1 MPANIHVAHAMP
13 PSAPSRACEC
23 LIDMAGDVAGDYV
36 LVIGN
41 DMPGLFDALAH
52 RGAADVVPLHPNSRP
67 DAGTMDIALVTGVA
81 SVDYADRAVAMSRH
95 AVSGTGRIA
104 VRALC
109 EPAGSLVDGVTRVL
123 RNHGVGAIR
132 ARDTSDSVI
141 IRAVLP
147 LFGTSARR

>member
-1 MPANIHVAHAMP
+1 MPANIHVAHPMP
-13 PSAPSRACEC
+13 PSVPSQACEC

-41 DMPGLFDALAH
+41 DMPGLFDVLAH
-52 RGAADVVPLHPNSRP
+52 RGAAEIVRLSPSSRP
-67 DAGTMDIALVTGVA
+67 DAGTMDIALVTGIA
-81 SVDYADRAVAMSRH
+81 SVDHADRAVAMSRH

-109 EPAGSLVDGVTRVL
+109 EPAGGLVDGVARVL
-123 RNHGVGAIR
+123 RNHGFGVIR
-132 ARDTSDSVI
+132 SRDTSDSVI
-141 IRAVLP
+141 IHAVLP